1 MLKYEYSSM
10 ILNNK
15 MYNKG
20 RIDRKMEI
28 LGEHKEILKGGPI
41 MANIQITSSGIKKSL
56 QKYNPL
62 KALVEFIW
70 NGFDA
75 QASSVKLTYS
85 KNVLDGIDVISI
97 ADSGYGIPK
106 NELDKKFKPFL
117 DSEKI
122 INPAEK
128 RNISTIHGKNGVGRL
143 TFYHFATDATWETI
157 YQDQVSKK
165 RYKYTISINNDSL
178 DNFNDGEI
186 FETDEPT
193 GTKVTF
199 INISGLGSIDDINTY
214 LGCEFCWFLELNKDR
229 EYTIKSNGIDL
240 DYSINISDSDQ
251 FVISHKPSSLD
262 FEVRYIQ
269 WKGRLNDEYSQY
281 YFLNSE
287 NVELFK
293 DTTSLNNKGD
303 HFYHSVYV
311 KGKMFD
317 DFNAKQAAINQ
328 LTISGYTKGSK
339 EYKFLKKEIDIYLRK
354 KRKPFLVEFSNN
366 LINDLEKVKAF
377 PNYDTTNF
385 FENAKKNELE
395 SVVREIYQI
404 QPKIFASLNIEQKKI
419 LVRFLDLIMQSGEC
433 GSLLKILDEIIE
445 LDSEEREE
453 LACLLNSAKMTN
465 IIKTISLIKD
475 RYKAIDELKQL
486 VFNKSLHAKEV
497 PHLQNFIERHYW
509 IFGEQYNLVTAA
521 EPDFEEAL
529 RRYGYILNGENVK
542 RKIDHVHKNKE
553 MDIFAV
559 RQDISSSGYNNIVIE
574 LKHPDIKLGE
584 KELSQVK
591 KYMSVILSQPE
602 FNANNMHWEFYLI
615 GNDFNKNKYIE
626 NEIKSN
632 QSHGEKSLVFKVE
645 NYKIYVKTWS
655 AIFAEFE
662 MKHKYL
668 NDKLEIERGMLI
680 EKSLSANSI
689 IYNLDG
695 NAAIQ
700 PSELI
705 IT

>member
-1 MLKYEYSSM
+1 MK
-10 ILNNK
+10 
-15 MYNKG
+15 
-20 RIDRKMEI
+20 KMETAGI
-28 LGEHKEILKGGPI
+28 YKKNTEGGLT

-56 QKYNPL
+56 QKYSPL

-85 KNVLDGIDVISI
+85 KTVLGSIDCISI
-97 ADSGYGIPK
+97 ADNGYGIPK
-106 NELDKKFKPFL
+106 NELDKKFKPFF

-122 INPAEK
+122 INPSEK

-143 TFYHFATDATWETI
+143 TFYHFATSATWETI
-157 YQDQVSKK
+157 YQDKVSKK
-165 RYKYTISINNDSL
+165 SYKYTISINIDSL

-199 INISGLGSIDDINTY
+199 INIYGFGSIDDINTY
-214 LGCEFCWFLELNKDR
+214 LCSEFCWFLELNKDK
-229 EYTIKSNGIDL
+229 EYTIKINGINL
-240 DYSINISDSDQ
+240 DYSINILDSDQ
-251 FVISHKPSSLD
+251 FVLSHKPSLLD

-269 WKGRLNDEYSQY
+269 WKERLNDEYSQY
-281 YFLNSE
+281 YFLNSG

-317 DFNAKQAAINQ
+317 DFNSKQAESNNQ

-339 EYKFLKKEIDIYLRK
+339 EYKFLKKEIDNYLRK
-354 KRKPFLVEFSNN
+354 KRKPFLIKFSNN
-366 LINDLEKVKAF
+366 LIEDLEKIKAF
-377 PNYDTTNF
+377 PNYDTKNF

-404 QPKIFASLNIEQKKI
+404 QPKIFASLNNEQKKI

-433 GSLLKILDEIIE
+433 VSLLKILDEIIE

-453 LACLLNSAKMTN
+453 LARLLNSAKMTN

-475 RYKAIDELKQL
+475 RYKAVDELKQL

-497 PHLQNFIERHYW
+497 PHLQNFIEKHYW
-509 IFGEQYNLVTAA
+509 IFGEQYNLVSAA

-529 RRYGYILNGENVK
+529 RRYVHILTGENVK

-615 GNDFNKNKYIE
+615 GNDFNESKYIE

-645 NYKIYVKTWS
+645 NYKIYVKMWS

-668 NDKLEIERGMLI
+668 NDKLEIERGRLI
-680 EKSLSANSI
+680 EKGLTANSI
-689 IYNLDG
+689 IYNSEG
-695 NAAIQ
+695 NTAIQ

>member
-1 MLKYEYSSM
+1 MGELKET
-10 ILNNK
+10 
-15 MYNKG
+15 
-20 RIDRKMEI
+20 
-28 LGEHKEILKGGPI
+28 LKGGLM

-75 QASSVKLTYS
+75 QATSVQLTYT
-85 KNVLDGIDVISI
+85 KTNLDGIDVISI
-97 ADSGYGIPK
+97 ADNGYGIPK

-122 INPAEK
+122 INPSEK

-143 TFYHFATDATWETI
+143 TFYHFATSATWETV
-157 YQDQVSKK
+157 YQDKVSKK
-165 RYKYTISINNDSL
+165 RYKYTISIVIDSL
-178 DNFNDGEI
+178 NNFNDGEI
-186 FETDEPT
+186 IETDEPT

-199 INISGLGSIDDINTY
+199 INIYGLGSAEDINTY

-251 FVISHKPSSLD
+251 FVISHKPSLLD

-269 WKGRLNDEYSQY
+269 WKERLIDEYSQY
-281 YFLNSE
+281 YFLNSV

-317 DFNAKQAAINQ
+317 NFNSKQAESNNQ

-339 EYKFLKKEIDIYLRK
+339 EYKFLKKEIDNFLRK
-354 KRKPFLVEFSNN
+354 KRKPFLLKFSNN
-366 LINDLEKVKAF
+366 LIDDLENVKAF
-377 PNYDTTNF
+377 PYYDTKNF

-395 SVVREIYQI
+395 NIVREIYQI

-445 LDSEEREE
+445 LDPEEREK

-475 RYKAIDELKQL
+475 RYKAVDELKQL

-509 IFGEQYNLVTAA
+509 IFGEQYNLVSAA

-529 RRYGYILNGENVK
+529 RRYGYILTGENVK
-542 RKIDHVHKNKE
+542 RKIDHVHKNME

-559 RQDISSSGYNNIVIE
+559 RQDISASGYNNIVIE
-574 LKHPDIKLGE
+574 LKHPDVKLGE

-591 KYMSVILSQPE
+591 KYMNVILSQPE
-602 FNANNMHWEFYLI
+602 FNANNMQWQFYLI
-615 GNDFNKNKYIE
+615 GNDFNESKYIE

-662 MKHKYL
+662 MKHTYL
-668 NDKLEIERGMLI
+668 NDKLELERGRLI
-680 EKSLSANSI
+680 EKGLTANSI
-689 IYNLDG
+689 VNNLEE
-695 NAAIQ
+695 NTAIQ